1 MVKRAVTSS
10 YYSAKGEKLSGY
22 IRKVANQLSEE
33 RSGGDKTSKKAF
45 TLSKQAVTEMELLIE
60 HAINNIAY
68 NSGAILKYSGAGTV
82 KPNTVALATKTAFNG
97 LLRDLVTAAGSLALK
112 NYEASLE
119 ATPAPEPV

>member
-10 YYSAKGEKLSGY
+10 HCSAKSEKLAGS

-45 TLSKQAVTEMELLIE
+45 TLSKQAVTEMELLLE
-60 HAINNIAY
+60 HAINNVAY
-68 NSGAILKYSGAGTV
+68 NSGAILKYNGAGTV
-82 KPNTVALATKTAFNG
+82 MPDTIQLATKTAFNG
-97 LLRDLVTAAGSLALK
+97 VLRDMVTTAGSLALK

-119 ATPAPEPV
+119 APPASA